1 MALGHKYKKSYREL
15 VLKRESVKMQVHG
28 KSRSQIGP
36 WWTFF
41 TDGQF
46 LPIPCEL
53 VFIFDKITYYLCLIC
68 NGRER
73 EVGGGGR
80 LGGEIT
86 SFRKTSSGKSF
97 EVFFLR
103 FRHFF
108 HMKCFPD
115 QNYIAPT
122 KKPPCR
128 KVCPPNTSS
137 KDKWFMLKNLYEW
150 HSIR

>member
-1 MALGHKYKKSYREL
+1 MTLSHKCKKSYREL
-15 VLKRESVKMQVHG
+15 VLKRENVKMQVYG
-28 KSRSQIGP
+28 KSRYQMGP
-36 WWTFF
+36 PRWTFF

-73 EVGGGGR
+73 ERGGG
-80 LGGEIT
+80 IT
-86 SFRKTSSGKSF
+86 SSRKTSSGKSF

-108 HMKCFPD
+108 PVKCFPD
-115 QNYIAPT
+115 QNYISPT
-122 KKPPCR
+122 KKSPCR
-128 KVCPPNTSS
+128 NVCSPNTSS
-137 KDKWFMLKNLYEW
+137 EDAMIYVKKPLRMTFY
-150 HSIR
+150 

>member
-36 WWTFF
+36 TFF

-73 EVGGGGR
+73 EVRGGEVGGR
-80 LGGEIT
+80 
-86 SFRKTSSGKSF
+86 
-97 EVFFLR
+97 
-103 FRHFF
+103 
-108 HMKCFPD
+108 
-115 QNYIAPT
+115 NYFI
-122 KKPPCR
+122 
-128 KVCPPNTSS
+128 
-137 KDKWFMLKNLYEW
+137 
-150 HSIR
+150 